1 MKKLTTN
8 DRFGGAGIRAT
19 HANST
24 GKKAIPFAALALL
37 LSAILSSSGCIG
49 LTSASKPSSSQQ
61 STPAAAAAGLSIA
74 PASVSF
80 GSVALGEAASQSVT
94 ITNGGGSNVTVTQA
108 STTAAGVTVTG
119 ISFPLTI
126 AAGNQATFNVIFSPK
141 APGALSGNVAVLSSV
156 SSSPSTVSLSGTGM
170 AATAVLTTST
180 SSLSFGNVVVGNSSG
195 LSVTLTNA
203 GNSNVTVSNV
213 SVSGAHFSESGVS
226 TGLVLAPGQS
236 ATLDATFSPVAT
248 GSLSGSVTVASN
260 ATNSPASISL
270 SGAGTQTV
278 SHSVAL
284 TWIPSASTVAGY
296 NVYRSQVSGGPYTK
310 LTSSL
315 VAADSYT
322 DSSVQSGLT
331 YYYVATSVTSSG
343 VESADSTQ
351 TSATIPTP

>member
-1 MKKLTTN
+1 MPPTTIAAMKKLTTN
-8 DRFGGAGIRAT
+8 DRFGGAGKCAT

-24 GKKAIPFAALALL
+24 AKKAIPFAALALL
-37 LSAILSSSGCIG
+37 LYAILSSSGCIG
-49 LTSASKPSSSQQ
+49 LTSASKPASSQQ
-61 STPAAAAAGLSIA
+61 STPAAAALSIA
-74 PASVSF
+74 PMSVSF

-141 APGALSGNVAVLSSV
+141 APGALSGNVAVMSNV

-226 TGLVLAPGQS
+226 TG
-236 ATLDATFSPVAT
+236 
-248 GSLSGSVTVASN
+248 SGSGARTIHDVGCYV
-260 ATNSPASISL
+260 L
-270 SGAGTQTV
+270 SRGHRQLVRQRNGGEQRHKFSGDVLPLRGRHANGFPFRGADLD
-278 SHSVAL
+278 SERL
-284 TWIPSASTVAGY
+284 D
-296 NVYRSQVSGGPYTK
+296 SGR
-310 LTSSL
+310 L
-315 VAADSYT
+315 
-322 DSSVQSGLT
+322 
-331 YYYVATSVTSSG
+331 
-343 VESADSTQ
+343 
-351 TSATIPTP
+351 